1 MLDHLLDHLVD
12 AKLDRVDRSAL
23 RPRTLYRISESQHMV
38 CNRTRKR
45 ANYFNG
51 TDMRSVVSYDERINS
66 IRGDVRMTT
75 AE

>member
-1 MLDHLLDHLVD
+1 
-12 AKLDRVDRSAL
+12 
-23 RPRTLYRISESQHMV
+23 MV